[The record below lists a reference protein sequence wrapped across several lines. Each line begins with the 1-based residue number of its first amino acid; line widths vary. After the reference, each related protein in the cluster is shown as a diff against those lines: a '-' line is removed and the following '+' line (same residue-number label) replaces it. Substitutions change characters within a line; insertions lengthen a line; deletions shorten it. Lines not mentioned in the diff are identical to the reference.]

1 MSDIVRELDRLDH
14 LIEIKEE
21 QHRRIVD
28 TASRLIEN
36 GADFNVLKDVED
48 QILRDLNELRKRRNE
63 LLKIYIEKYL
73 KRHRKS

>member
-1 MSDIVRELDRLDH
+1 VRELDRLDH